1 MEGSDEFD
9 AMYRELLGMAS
20 ELHVGGEAG
29 DEAMALM
36 CQTPPPGMMA
46 KLDKGMEEM
55 AGSSEEPQRRAVR
68 DCRAFLDG
76 LPRPVRMMD
85 VLVVQAVINGGVVL
99 RRSGDREGVF
109 LIQHPS
115 VGTCLTQRRTNASSA
130 CES

>member
-1 MEGSDEFD
+1 MDGPDDFD
-9 AMYRELLGMAS
+9 AMYSELLGMAS
-20 ELHVGGEAG
+20 ELQVGCEAG

-36 CQTPPPGMMA
+36 CQAPPCGMMA
-46 KLDKGMEEM
+46 KLEKGMEEM

-99 RRSGDREGVF
+99 RRSGEREGVF
-109 LIQHPS
+109 LIRHPAM
-115 VGTCLTQRRTNASSA
+115 GACLTRRRTSASSA